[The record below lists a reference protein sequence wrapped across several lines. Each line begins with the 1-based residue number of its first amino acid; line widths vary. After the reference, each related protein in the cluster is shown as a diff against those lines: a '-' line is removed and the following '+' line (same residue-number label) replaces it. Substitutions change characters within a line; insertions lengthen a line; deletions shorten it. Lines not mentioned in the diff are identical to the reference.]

1 MRRRFRIT
9 RCILTPRASAKPYYF
24 SPAYNLVCYAN
35 RDSSVFKEFYGLK
48 DCENLVRGTMRF
60 GGFCEVVTA
69 WKEMGLMNDTPDESL
84 AKGAKEIAWVEL
96 TAKLIGS
103 KADEE

>member
-1 MRRRFRIT
+1 
-9 RCILTPRASAKPYYF
+9 
-24 SPAYNLVCYAN
+24 
-35 RDSSVFKEFYGLK
+35 
-48 DCENLVRGTMRF
+48 MRF

-84 AKGAKEIAWVEL
+84 AKGSKEMTWVEL

-103 KADEE
+103 KADEESVDNLFCETSADSQLHPREALYSPFIP